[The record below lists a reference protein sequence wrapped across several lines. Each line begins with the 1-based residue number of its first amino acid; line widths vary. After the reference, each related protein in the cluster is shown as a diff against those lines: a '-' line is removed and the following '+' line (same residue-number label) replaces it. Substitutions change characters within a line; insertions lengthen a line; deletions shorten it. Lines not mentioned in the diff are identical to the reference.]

1 MFELDTVIKNQT
13 GLHARPAAQLSALCK
28 SFPNEITL
36 TSGERKVN
44 PKSIFSLL
52 SGCFVKGETV
62 RIRVEGEN
70 AQEVAV
76 KIAAFIEALEG

>member
-1 MFELDTVIKNQT
+1 MFELDTVIKNPT

-36 TSGERKVN
+36 TSGERKAN

-52 SGCFVKGETV
+52 SGCFVKGDTV

-70 AQEVAV
+70 AQEVATQ
-76 KIAAFIEALEG
+76 IAAFIEALEG

>member
-1 MFELDTVIKNQT
+1 MFELDTVIKNPT

-36 TSGERKVN
+36 TSGERKAN

>member
-36 TSGERKVN
+36 TSGERKAN

-62 RIRVEGEN
+62 RLSVEGEN
-70 AQEVAV
+70 AQEVAE

>member
-1 MFELDTVIKNQT
+1 MFELDTVIKNPT

-36 TSGERKVN
+36 TSGERKAN

-52 SGCFVKGETV
+52 SGCFKQGETIV
-62 RIRVEGEN
+62 VRVEGEDG
-70 AQEVAV
+70 ERVAGE
-76 KIAAFIEALEG
+76 IAAFIDTLEG

>member
-1 MFELDTVIKNQT
+1 MFELDTVIKNPT

-36 TSGERKVN
+36 TSGERKAN

-70 AQEVAV
+70 AQQVAEHV
-76 KIAAFIEALEG
+76 AAFIEALEG

>member
-1 MFELDTVIKNQT
+1 MFELDTVIKNPT

-36 TSGERKVN
+36 TSSERKAN

-62 RIRVEGEN
+62 RIGVEGEN
-70 AQEVAV
+70 AQEIAE
-76 KIAAFIEALEG
+76 KIAAFIETLEG

>member
-1 MFELDTVIKNQT
+1 MSPS
-13 GLHARPAAQLSALCK
+13 RAAQRTVQELS
-28 SFPNEITL
+28 NEITL

-62 RIRVEGEN
+62 RLSVEGEN
-70 AQEVAV
+70 AQEVAE